1 MADDTYGS
9 FDDLKQNETLDTD
22 YIISI
27 SDVGSPVTIIAP
39 HGGKIEPRTAY
50 IARNIARDKFNY
62 YCFEGVKANNNRRL
76 HITSHNFDEPAALEL
91 VARSA
96 TVVAVHACTD
106 RDSRVYLGGLDKTL
120 IAYLAKR
127 LKAKRI
133 MVAEENYKY
142 QGRNPAN
149 ICNRGFNGKG
159 VQLEISRGLRDNL
172 TRIHVLTDTIHAAL
186 KRFRQKPIFPAP

>member
-9 FDDLKQNETLDTD
+9 FTDLKQNEAPDAD

-27 SDVGSPVTIIAP
+27 SDVGSAVTIIAP
-39 HGGKIEPRTAY
+39 HGGKIEPRTTY
-50 IARNIARDKFNY
+50 IARSIARDKFNC
-62 YCFEGVKANNNRRL
+62 YCFEGIKTKDNRRL

-106 RDSRVYLGGLDKTL
+106 KDSRVYLGGLDKTL
-120 IAYLAKR
+120 IACLAKT
-127 LKAKRI
+127 LKAQQI
-133 MVAEENYKY
+133 LVAEKNHKY
-142 QGRNPAN
+142 RGRNPAN
-149 ICNRGFNGKG
+149 ICNRGSSGKG

-172 TRIHVLTDTIHAAL
+172 TQVHLLTDAIHAAL
-186 KRFRQKPIFPAP
+186 RRWRPGAAHI